1 MIRNIRWGMMLH
13 RHVRPFL
20 MPPARRRH
28 LAISHTFDQNRH
40 GKTMGNRTVTF
51 SKCTR
56 VTFGQAGSEES
67 PHLRHMRCTDSAG
80 IHRLVRRRKTEEAIF
95 LHCCIGDY
103 RRAVVNA
110 QRSRLEVDPPINVV
124 QIPIISDN
132 GLDTGGPQEQSFS
145 SGSSRT

>member
-1 MIRNIRWGMMLH
+1 MIRNIRSRMSLH

-103 RRAVVNA
+103 RRAVVNGCY
-110 QRSRLEVDPPINVV
+110 RSVPMFIQLSGRPLLGKWQMARN
-124 QIPIISDN
+124 
-132 GLDTGGPQEQSFS
+132 PQACHAHD
-145 SGSSRT
+145 